1 MSYVVFCLIT
11 TTYVL
16 QMDRMWQPDI
26 SYMVGNDAEG
36 FSTFIIELRRLVTDH
51 PRCRD
56 LVADHPDLS
65 STSNNKVL
73 RNVLKDPDT
82 HRIQPESLFH
92 IKLEAEAE
100 EGVEETS
107 SIILV
112 MRCDNLDVIGFINM
126 QDRAC
131 CYEPGSRRVLPE
143 EYSSKLLQWWDY
155 VRDREQI
162 LGPARLGKTFMA
174 EAVRELS
181 HFTGRGS
188 EEAKRSLVGLMI
200 MVCDSARM
208 EPVREAMA
216 GGWNKG
222 GTELTEQLHKYN
234 RCGWPVI
241 SGALLDWRD
250 HAYQGWPESSTLE
263 SMGITSADDA
273 LKLVPLVLNDP
284 DRIYARRRPPY

>member
-26 SYMVGNDAEG
+26 SYMVGNDAGG

-73 RNVLKDPDT
+73 RKVNMQEVNLTYPDT
-82 HRIQPESLFH
+82 RRIQPESLFH

-131 CYEPGSRRVLPE
+131 CYEPGSRRELPR
-143 EYSSKLLQWWDY
+143 EYSSK
-155 VRDREQI
+155 I

-181 HFTGRGS
+181 RFRGRGS

-208 EPVREAMA
+208 EPFREAMA

-222 GTELTEQLHKYN
+222 GTEFTEQLNNYDSRNWK
-234 RCGWPVI
+234 VI

-250 HAYQGWPESSTLE
+250 TATKDGLE
-263 SMGITSADDA
+263 TG
-273 LKLVPLVLNDP
+273 
-284 DRIYARRRPPY
+284 R

>member
-36 FSTFIIELRRLVTDH
+36 FSTFIIELRRLVTEH

-112 MRCDNLDVIGFINM
+112 MRCDNLDVIGFIKM
-126 QDRAC
+126 QGRRAFS
-131 CYEPGSRRVLPE
+131 YEPGSRPE
-143 EYSSKLLQWWDY
+143 LSGEYSSKLLQWWNY
-155 VRDREQI
+155 GRDRELPGEYSSKYYEREQI
-162 LGPARLGKTFMA
+162 LGPTRLSKTFMA
-174 EAVRELS
+174 EAVTGGPDDHGLRFSEDGTCPRS
-181 HFTGRGS
+181 HGR
-188 EEAKRSLVGLMI
+188 
-200 MVCDSARM
+200 
-208 EPVREAMA
+208 
-216 GGWNKG
+216 W
-222 GTELTEQLHKYN
+222 
-234 RCGWPVI
+234 
-241 SGALLDWRD
+241 
-250 HAYQGWPESSTLE
+250 LE
-263 SMGITSADDA
+263 
-273 LKLVPLVLNDP
+273 
-284 DRIYARRRPPY
+284 

>member
-92 IKLEAEAE
+92 HIKLEAEAE

-112 MRCDNLDVIGFINM
+112 MRCDNLDVIGFIKM
-126 QDRAC
+126 QGRRAFS
-131 CYEPGSRRVLPE
+131 YEPGSRPE
-143 EYSSKLLQWWDY
+143 LSGEYSSKLLQWWNY
-155 VRDREQI
+155 GRDRELPGEYSSKYYEREQK

-181 HFTGRGS
+181 RFTDRGR
-188 EEAKRSLVGLMI
+188 
-200 MVCDSARM
+200 
-208 EPVREAMA
+208 VR
-216 GGWNKG
+216 K
-222 GTELTEQLHKYN
+222 
-234 RCGWPVI
+234 P
-241 SGALLDWRD
+241 SGHWWA
-250 HAYQGWPESSTLE
+250 
-263 SMGITSADDA
+263 
-273 LKLVPLVLNDP
+273 
-284 DRIYARRRPPY
+284 

>member
-126 QDRAC
+126 QDRRPF
-131 CYEPGSRRVLPE
+131 CYEPDSRRVLPA
-143 EYSSKLLQWWDY
+143 EYISRLLQWWGY
-155 VRDREQI
+155 YGRDRKQI

-181 HFTGRGS
+181 RFTDRGPS

-222 GTELTEQLHKYN
+222 RTAFTEQVKKH
-234 RCGWPVI
+234 RWMWPAI

-250 HAYQGWPESSTLE
+250 HAYQGRWPQNRTLE
-263 SMGITSADDA
+263 SIGIMSPEDA
-273 LKLVPLVLNDP
+273 LKLVPLVLNDR
-284 DRIYARRRPPY
+284 DRI

>member
-73 RNVLKDPDT
+73 QYS
-82 HRIQPESLFH
+82 HRIPPEILFHH

-126 QDRAC
+126 QDRRAF
-131 CYEPGSRRVLPE
+131 CYSG
-143 EYSSKLLQWWDY
+143 
-155 VRDREQI
+155 
-162 LGPARLGKTFMA
+162 
-174 EAVRELS
+174 
-181 HFTGRGS
+181 
-188 EEAKRSLVGLMI
+188 
-200 MVCDSARM
+200 
-208 EPVREAMA
+208 
-216 GGWNKG
+216 G
-222 GTELTEQLHKYN
+222 GTTEAP
-234 RCGWPVI
+234 R
-241 SGALLDWRD
+241 
-250 HAYQGWPESSTLE
+250 
-263 SMGITSADDA
+263 
-273 LKLVPLVLNDP
+273 
-284 DRIYARRRPPY
+284 RI

>member
-73 RNVLKDPDT
+73 QYS

-100 EGVEETS
+100 EGVEETP

-126 QDRAC
+126 QDRRAF
-131 CYEPGSRRVLPE
+131 CYEPGSHRELPGGF
-143 EYSSKLLQWWDY
+143 YSKLLQWWD
-155 VRDREQI
+155 
-162 LGPARLGKTFMA
+162 
-174 EAVRELS
+174 
-181 HFTGRGS
+181 HGS
-188 EEAKRSLVGLMI
+188 EAGQDLHGGSR
-200 MVCDSARM
+200 AR
-208 EPVREAMA
+208 AIA
-216 GGWNKG
+216 
-222 GTELTEQLHKYN
+222 LH
-234 RCGWPVI
+234 R
-241 SGALLDWRD
+241 
-250 HAYQGWPESSTLE
+250 
-263 SMGITSADDA
+263 
-273 LKLVPLVLNDP
+273 
-284 DRIYARRRPPY
+284 

>member
-73 RNVLKDPDT
+73 RKVNMQEVNLTFPDT
-82 HRIQPESLFH
+82 QRIQRESLFH

-100 EGVEETS
+100 EGVEKTS
-107 SIILV
+107 SIVLV

-126 QDRAC
+126 QDRRAF
-131 CYEPGSRRVLPE
+131 CYEPGSH
-143 EYSSKLLQWWDY
+143 
-155 VRDREQI
+155 
-162 LGPARLGKTFMA
+162 
-174 EAVRELS
+174 RELPGEY
-181 HFTGRGS
+181 TPC
-188 EEAKRSLVGLMI
+188 LVHPQYPKSCYSTCHIECLRLM
-200 MVCDSARM
+200 
-208 EPVREAMA
+208 
-216 GGWNKG
+216 
-222 GTELTEQLHKYN
+222 H
-234 RCGWPVI
+234 
-241 SGALLDWRD
+241 GALNVD
-250 HAYQGWPESSTLE
+250 E
-263 SMGITSADDA
+263 
-273 LKLVPLVLNDP
+273 KKN
-284 DRIYARRRPPY
+284 